1 MFLQTSKNIS
11 VHTATKRFA
20 HTEKLRSA
28 KFGLNNNVKTV
39 ANYQRIFAV
48 VKTITLTFHTSKFT
62 RGTAKRNVSVCSKC
76 LVATENFRLVRL
88 KVFQTS
94 MQLRLFTKETA
105 IVLQKNG
112 RIRVK

>member
-48 VKTITLTFHTSKFT
+48 VKTIT
-62 RGTAKRNVSVCSKC
+62 RYVSHKQIHSWYSR
-76 LVATENFRLVRL
+76 TECVR
-88 KVFQTS
+88 VQ
-94 MQLRLFTKETA
+94 
-105 IVLQKNG
+105 
-112 RIRVK
+112 